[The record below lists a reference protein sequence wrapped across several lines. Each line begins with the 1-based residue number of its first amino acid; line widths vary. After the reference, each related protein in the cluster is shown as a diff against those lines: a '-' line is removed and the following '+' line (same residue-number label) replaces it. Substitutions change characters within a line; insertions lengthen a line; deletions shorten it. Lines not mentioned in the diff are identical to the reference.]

1 MSIKLILARLQTAWG
16 SELQQP
22 PVLLH
27 AGSSTVFSASTDP
40 VNLVV
45 GYNASDASR
54 VALDLG
60 FCIAH
65 QMRLAAH
72 RSVVMHVVH
81 VLDPALAGNPQQMT
95 QADLVLWRVRSLAEE
110 WRGSFTTH
118 LRFGK
123 AATELMAVMAAE
135 QANLLILGCRA
146 ADQPLMQQ
154 FPKHTSFPILGI
166 PPLHQEPRPRA
177 SVNIPDRIPAVC

>member
-16 SELQQP
+16 SEFQQL

-27 AGSSTVFSASTDP
+27 AGSSTISSTSKDP

-45 GYNASDASR
+45 GYSASDASR

-72 RSVVMHVVH
+72 RPVVMHVVH
-81 VLDPALAGNPQQMT
+81 VLEPALAGNPQQMT
-95 QADLVLWRVRSLAEE
+95 QADLVLWRVRALAEE

-118 LRFGK
+118 LRFGEV
-123 AATELMAVMAAE
+123 ATELMAVMAAE

-154 FPKHTSFPILGI
+154 FPQHAPFPILGI
-166 PPLHQEPRPRA
+166 PPLHQESQPRA
-177 SVNIPDRIPAVC
+177 SVTVPTRMPAVC